1 VRPCG
6 LAGDVAETASWPRP
20 ASPMRTWRADSA
32 GQDAAFW
39 KATRGLKSKKKCSL
53 DYCFVAPRSRLIG
66 MVGGGH
72 AQLLTRQY
80 QLMHN

>member
-39 KATRGLKSKKKCSL
+39 KATRGLKSKKN
-53 DYCFVAPRSRLIG
+53 ARLII
-66 MVGGGH
+66 V
-72 AQLLTRQY
+72 LL
-80 QLMHN
+80 LPVPD